1 MIHSNTNS
9 MHASLLVALN
19 AKNRAIAN
27 NVANADTPYYK
38 AQSVVFEEELRRKL
52 ERDKNG
58 ELRMR
63 RTDPRHMPTPVSSNE
78 VAYQVVQSQNTAMNN
93 NFNNVDVDKEMSE
106 LAENHLMYNYT
117 IDRVNGY
124 YSKMKNLLSQLK

>member
-63 RTDPRHMPTPVSSNE
+63 RTDPRHMPTPVNSNE

-124 YSKMKNLLSQLK
+124 YSRMKNLLSQLK

>member
-27 NVANADTPYYK
+27 NVTNADTPYYK

-124 YSKMKNLLSQLK
+124 YSRMKNLLSQLK

>member
-124 YSKMKNLLSQLK
+124 YSRMKNLLSQLK